1 MVGNCPVLLNFAED
15 ECLLTIC
22 LLGQKRKEPPH
33 PQTLARSQEGA
44 QEDLFRV
51 SRAWAASSFCC
62 HSEEAETEAWLE
74 ASGAWKQR
82 MWENGSWEPTLP
94 QCPFSPQLPWGL
106 LLFSFTKLGP
116 CQGSGPHS
124 LPRLCGCSRRGL
136 RVARGW
142 RIRVECL
149 GTRKGETRGFIPLA
163 GTYYQ
168 WGGGREFT
176 ISACGSLNGH

>member
-1 MVGNCPVLLNFAED
+1 MVPLWWTGHQLQFSQWPFLMSVVWLQHD
-15 ECLLTIC
+15 
-22 LLGQKRKEPPH
+22 PPSVG
-33 PQTLARSQEGA
+33 PWAGI
-44 QEDLFRV
+44 
-51 SRAWAASSFCC
+51 WAASSFCC

-94 QCPFSPQLPWGL
+94 QCPFSPQLPRGL

-116 CQGSGPHS
+116 CQGSGPHN

-136 RVARGW
+136 RVAWGW

-168 WGGGREFT
+168 WGGAREFT